1 MVEVLVYRTGWCP
14 FCTAALALLA
24 DKGVTPVQIDIDREP
39 GRRSE
44 MQQRSGRHTV
54 PQIFI
59 GEYHVGGFDDLLALE
74 RAGDLER
81 LLSAPARP
89 QGEPGS

>member
-1 MVEVLVYRTGWCP
+1 MYVTGWCP
-14 FCTAALALLA
+14 FCNGARALLRQ
-24 DKGVTPVQIDIDREP
+24 KGVAPEEIDVDFDPAVRL
-39 GRRSE
+39 E

-74 RAGDLER
+74 HAGELDQ
-81 LLSAPARP
+81 LLTAVRPA
-89 QGEPGS
+89 QGEQGQ